1 VRDRISQAEIV
12 SFANAAVELWRQTGY
27 PFVRMHDVVTWV
39 WTDGNTDIKLPP
51 AATQEYYRKIGAVRK
66 QLIDEGHLV
75 CPVVDDY
82 ARKVKVSVFAEEDA
96 QRCLPRKG
104 APLAGFLFVGEDS
117 SDRDLMIWAE
127 WLRAE
132 RKVSNARGSEAAESV
147 TSAQRK
153 GLTARPEVRWLFEV
167 DGGGST
173 EGAA

>member
-1 VRDRISQAEIV
+1 MRDRISQAEIV
-12 SFANAAVELWRQTGY
+12 SFANAAVELWRQSAY
-27 PFVRMHDVVTWV
+27 PFVRMHDVVSWV
-39 WTDGNTDIKLPP
+39 WTGGNTDIKLPP

-117 SDRDLMIWAE
+117 SERDLMIWAE

-132 RKVSNARGSEAAESV
+132 RKVSTARGSEAAESIAN
-147 TSAQRK
+147 AQRK
-153 GLTARPEVRWLFEV
+153 GLAARAEVRPLLALEA
-167 DGGGST
+167 GASS